1 MTPRRIFSWNA
12 RVGRRPWLVVLA
24 LRAFI
29 RVTRPHVIVLTEAN
43 AYVRVLR
50 EAFSSE
56 WFAYRKH
63 SDVVVMVRRDMRQ
76 PTVTPIGHDAAW
88 RGPHEGKEH
97 RGRRWLMLDW
107 PDLRLIALHR
117 VPGGPS
123 GGTSPRLAGRNR
135 PAWEAEAFL
144 LATAVGT
151 DRAVLIVGDENA
163 EIAEMRDFM
172 ARHNLDP
179 VPTRAKVDWGMSRWL
194 IVKGRRLFRLGR
206 RGSDHYA
213 VLYRIVRYLK
223 EKL

>member
-1 MTPRRIFSWNA
+1 MTPRRIFCWNA

-24 LRAFI
+24 LRVFI

-56 WFAYRKH
+56 WVAYRKH

-76 PTVTPIGHDAAW
+76 PTVTPIGHDTAW

-144 LATAVGT
+144 LATAIGDT
-151 DRAVLIVGDENA
+151 RPVLIVGDQNA
-163 EIAEMRDFM
+163 RLAEMRDFM
-172 ARHNLDP
+172 ARHDLRP
-179 VPTRAKVDWGMSRWL
+179 VPTGAKVDWAM
-194 IVKGRRLFRLGR
+194 RRGVRVEGGRLGR
-206 RGSDHYA
+206 RGSDHPA
-213 VLYRIVRYLK
+213 VRYVIK
-223 EKL
+223 EKP

>member
-1 MTPRRIFSWNA
+1 MTPRRILSWNC
-12 RVGRRPWLVVLA
+12 RVARRPRLVVLA

-29 RVTRPHVIVLTEAN
+29 RITRPHVVVLTEAGG
-43 AYVRVLR
+43 YVPALR
-50 EAFSSE
+50 DAFSAE
-56 WFAYRKH
+56 WRAYRKH

-76 PTVTPIGHDAAW
+76 PTVTPIGHDTAW

-144 LATAVGT
+144 LATAIGD
-151 DRAVLIVGDENA
+151 DRPVLIVGDQNA
-163 EIAEMRDFM
+163 RLAEMRDFM
-172 ARHNLDP
+172 ARHDLRA
-179 VPTRAKVDWGMSRWL
+179 VPTGAKVDWAMARGVAAR
-194 IVKGRRLFRLGR
+194 GRRLGR
-206 RGSDHYA
+206 RGSDHPA
-213 VLYRIVRYLK
+213 VIYVVR
-223 EKL
+223 